1 MSEREERIVGAPTI
15 LISLTARM
23 GYRCQRAAQ
32 DRRLQVDLQVGFLS
46 VAPGLV
52 EMSMRHQ
59 VRQLLSPEIVYP
71 WR

>member
-23 GYRCQRAAQ
+23 GYRCQRAAR
-32 DRRLQVDLQVGFLS
+32 DRGLQVDLQVDLMSG
-46 VAPGLV
+46 APGLV
-52 EMSMRHQ
+52 EMSMSRQ
-59 VRQLLSPEIVYP
+59 VRQLLSPEIEYP